1 MAWRKGLPRLTRSLD
16 LERSVIMESGRL
28 TQAMETLTLLGDTV
42 MAEPPATQYSTLALL
57 LEAMA
62 NP

>member
-1 MAWRKGLPRLTRSLD
+1 MVAATATVDAAVVAGT
-16 LERSVIMESGRL
+16 VMESGRL
-28 TQAMETLTLLGDTV
+28 TKAMETLTLLGDTV

>member
-1 MAWRKGLPRLTRSLD
+1 MVMDTAVVAD
-16 LERSVIMESGRL
+16 MVMESGRL
-28 TQAMETLTLLGDTV
+28 TQAMETVTLLGDTV
-42 MAEPPATQYSTLALL
+42 MAEPPAIQYSTLALL